1 MTEPRST
8 AEFEAF
14 YQAHW
19 GRLAG
24 TLRLMSGDAMAADEV
39 AQEAMTR
46 AWMRWPR
53 VAALDE
59 PEGWV
64 YVTAFR
70 LMRKRLARSANQP
83 APMAV
88 PEDVALDLTDRIA
101 LERAL
106 ATLPVRQRQA
116 VVARHVL
123 GLDGPRA
130 AALLGMRPDNFR
142 QLLSRA
148 LRDLRVSPELSE
160 PDLLEGS
167 A

>member
-14 YQAHW
+14 YKAHW

-24 TLRLMSGDAMAADEV
+24 TLRLMTGDAMAADEV

-70 LMRKRLARSANQP
+70 LARKRSAREAKQP
-83 APMAV
+83 MPMAI
-88 PEDVALDLTDRIA
+88 PEQVTLDLTDRVA

-106 ATLPVRQRQA
+106 AVLPIRQRQA

-123 GLDGPRA
+123 GL
-130 AALLGMRPDNFR
+130 
-142 QLLSRA
+142 
-148 LRDLRVSPELSE
+148 
-160 PDLLEGS
+160 
-167 A
+167 